1 MQSGMGCDGA
11 GVERN
16 GVLRYKGVFFFS
28 NTHTACHCIK

>member
-16 GVLRYKGVFFFS
+16 GVLRYKGVFFFLKYAHS
-28 NTHTACHCIK
+28 VSLY